1 MEAEEQPQKI
11 IPQKDREDLVADL
24 VAEVQRVQQ
33 VQQVKETMEDL
44 DRVDLTME
52 LAEAAEELDRPAAG
66 LQVTKEVQLEMVK
79 AQPLQQVLV
88 LEHQDQVVL

>member
-1 MEAEEQPQKI
+1 VEAEEQPQKI
-11 IPQKDREDLVADL
+11 TLMNEMEDLAEGL
-24 VAEVQRVQQ
+24 VAEVHQVQQ

-66 LQVTKEVQLEMVK
+66 LHMTKEVQLEMVK